1 MTVDGLNLGDK
12 MIVDSSSDL
21 DLIRTIIEYGLNGLT
36 VLNSYKIGGFGLLEI
51 LIAFAV
57 LSIVVPLL
65 FRLLGYESG
74 GE

>member
-1 MTVDGLNLGDK
+1 MLL
-12 MIVDSSSDL
+12 DSSSDL

>member
-1 MTVDGLNLGDK
+1 MNLGDK
-12 MIVDSSSDL
+12 MILDSSSDL

>member
-1 MTVDGLNLGDK
+1 MNLGDT
-12 MIVDSSSDL
+12 MLIDSTSDL
-21 DLIRTIIEYGLNGLT
+21 DTIRTVIEYGLNGLGA
-36 VLNSYKIGGFGLLEI
+36 LNSYKIGGFGLLEV

-65 FRLLGYESG
+65 LRLLGYESG